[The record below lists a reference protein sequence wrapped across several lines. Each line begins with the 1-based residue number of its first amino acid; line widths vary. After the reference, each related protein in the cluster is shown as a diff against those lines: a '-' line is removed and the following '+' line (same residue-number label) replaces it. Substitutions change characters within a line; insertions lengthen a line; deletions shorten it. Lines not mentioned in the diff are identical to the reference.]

1 LEFLLS
7 TCLGPAFSEEDAR
20 QAFFLLFL
28 FFSERVQITLLHG
41 CMDAGAKTR
50 LLSMGLGGGNRV
62 REGKEG
68 KKTHQ

>member
-1 LEFLLS
+1 MRDRL
-7 TCLGPAFSEEDAR
+7 
-20 QAFFLLFL
+20 FFFFAFL

-50 LLSMGLGGGNRV
+50 LLSMGLAGRNRV
-62 REGKEG
+62 REGKER